1 MNWNSLRGGPGE
13 KIVEAIRDCPSLR
26 ELYINNNLLG
36 VSYEEK
42 QPPINKLS
50 EFLQT
55 AKFLEYVDISYNC
68 VDQKSIFCLAHG
80 LKYAQSL
87 QHLNVEGNP
96 IGPAGMRLLISAMS
110 QNTQTSFKVNMKE
123 ISADKDIKSYKNVFD
138 LSAPEIDYNL
148 NLAETYDQLVL
159 QSLLRLAES
168 VANQSEGKF
177 DIKACFFGVKLNGK
191 PNWNPPTAKD

>member
-1 MNWNSLRGGPGE
+1 MNWNSLRGAPGE

-50 EFLQT
+50 EFLQN
-55 AKFLEYVDISYNC
+55 AKFIENVDISYNC

-110 QNTQTSFKVNMKE
+110 
-123 ISADKDIKSYKNVFD
+123 
-138 LSAPEIDYNL
+138 
-148 NLAETYDQLVL
+148 
-159 QSLLRLAES
+159 
-168 VANQSEGKF
+168 
-177 DIKACFFGVKLNGK
+177 
-191 PNWNPPTAKD
+191 